1 MEFHPKDK
9 EVVLELNFAKKAK
22 SNYNKKTKNMYQKMF
37 SQKLYHSADDL
48 EDSLDNPVVFLS
60 IKIGQNEP
68 EKLKLRLFKNIVP
81 KTVENFMMLCKGF
94 EKDGETLHYKGSSF
108 HRIVKGFMM

>member
-1 MEFHPKDK
+1 
-9 EVVLELNFAKKAK
+9 
-22 SNYNKKTKNMYQKMF
+22 MF

-108 HRIVKGFMM
+108 HRIIKGFMM